1 MSPDPA
7 GAPTLQALRLI
18 GTREPAAIA
27 ALAEQV
33 EDFARRCG
41 CAAPAAQQ
49 LALVAEEVL
58 TNIARHAWPD
68 DAPRSFALEVEARRG
83 EASVEVVLTTEDD
96 GIPFDPTAA
105 ASPDLEAALED
116 RPIGGLGI
124 HFIRSMTDSQSYSR
138 AGGRNRL
145 TMRKTCPLDDGG

>member
-1 MSPDPA
+1 VRQAP
-7 GAPTLQALRLI
+7 GAPALQALRLL
-18 GTREPAAIA
+18 GSREPEAIA

-33 EDFARRCG
+33 EEFARRCG

-68 DAPRSFALEVEARRG
+68 DKPRSFAVAVEARRG
-83 EASVEVVLTTEDD
+83 ADAVEVTLTTEDD

-105 ASPDLEAALED
+105 AAPDLEAALED

-124 HFIRSMTDSQSYSR
+124 HFIRSMTDAQSYSR
-138 AGGRNRL
+138 SGGRNRL
-145 TMRKTCPLDDGG
+145 TVRKTCPLDGGG

>member
-1 MSPDPA
+1 MSQAP
-7 GAPTLQALRLI
+7 GAPALQALRLL
-18 GTREPAAIA
+18 GTREPAAVA

-33 EDFARRCG
+33 EEFARRCG

-68 DAPRSFALEVEARRG
+68 DAPRSFAVAVEARRG
-83 EASVEVVLTTEDD
+83 EDSVEVTLTTEDD

-105 ASPDLEAALED
+105 AAPDLEAALED

-138 AGGRNRL
+138 VEGSNRL
-145 TMRKTCPLDDGG
+145 ILRKICPLDRGE